1 MFHLCVCSPLDNI
14 LTSVIFNKVA
24 EIAPN
29 IHLVFKSALNQNTEH
44 QLRYQETEFVIGYEE
59 FRRPEFACVPLFKD
73 EMVLVASRNHP
84 RISGPMMEADIYR
97 EEHAAVALDRYAS
110 FSLPWYDTADK
121 QARIAYQ
128 GNAMVSVL
136 NVVSQTQMV
145 AIAPRWLADEFA
157 DKLALQILPLPL
169 KVNSRTCYLSRTK
182 PLVVIKATSGWKS
195 CWWTFASAD
204 PTTIDSKGASA
215 PFFI

>member
-1 MFHLCVCSPLDNI
+1 MKS
-14 LTSVIFNKVA
+14 SV
-24 EIAPN
+24 
-29 IHLVFKSALNQNTEH
+29 ALS
-44 QLRYQETEFVIGYEE
+44 LPAFRYLKT
-59 FRRPEFACVPLFKD
+59 KWSS
-73 EMVLVASRNHP
+73 VASRNHP

-169 KVNSRTCYLSRTK
+169 KVNSRTCYLS
-182 PLVVIKATSGWKS
+182 
-195 CWWTFASAD
+195 SAR
-204 PTTIDSKGASA
+204 SRWS
-215 PFFI
+215 